1 MAKRKKSRAHQES
14 KGERRNVAKS
24 TRKQMRDAV
33 TPLTMMSNKMKA
45 WRAGKNVIV
54 TIPNPNKKETN
65 KKFIKVNAKEV
76 WRSPKKFIM
85 KQTASE

>member
-33 TPLTMMSNKMKA
+33 TPLTIMSNKMKA

-65 KKFIKVNAKEV
+65 IKFIKVNAKEV
-76 WRSPKKFIM
+76 WGSPKKFIM

>member
-33 TPLTMMSNKMKA
+33 TPLTIMSNKMKA

-76 WRSPKKFIM
+76 WGSPKKFIM
-85 KQTASE
+85 KQMASE

>member
-24 TRKQMRDAV
+24 IRKQMRDAV
-33 TPLTMMSNKMKA
+33 TPLTIMSNKMKA

-76 WRSPKKFIM
+76 WGSPKKFIM
-85 KQTASE
+85 KQMASE

>member
-33 TPLTMMSNKMKA
+33 TPLTIMSNKMKA

-54 TIPNPNKKETN
+54 TIPNPNKKATN

-76 WRSPKKFIM
+76 WGSPKKFIM

>member
-33 TPLTMMSNKMKA
+33 TPLTIMSNKMKA

-65 KKFIKVNAKEV
+65 KKFIKVNA
-76 WRSPKKFIM
+76 
-85 KQTASE
+85 

>member
-24 TRKQMRDAV
+24 TCKQMRDAV

-65 KKFIKVNAKEV
+65 KKKVESADPTHPTQI
-76 WRSPKKFIM
+76 S
-85 KQTASE
+85 

>member
-33 TPLTMMSNKMKA
+33 TPLTIMSNKMKA

-76 WRSPKKFIM
+76 WGLPKKFIM

>member
-1 MAKRKKSRAHQES
+1 
-14 KGERRNVAKS
+14 
-24 TRKQMRDAV
+24 
-33 TPLTMMSNKMKA
+33 MSNKMKA

-76 WRSPKKFIM
+76 WGSPKKFIM

>member
-24 TRKQMRDAV
+24 TRKQMRDAG
-33 TPLTMMSNKMKA
+33 TPLTIMSNKMKA

-76 WRSPKKFIM
+76 WGSPKKFIM

>member
-33 TPLTMMSNKMKA
+33 TPLTIMSNKMKA

-76 WRSPKKFIM
+76 CGSPKKFIM

>member
-76 WRSPKKFIM
+76 WGSPKKFIM

>member
-33 TPLTMMSNKMKA
+33 TPLTIMSNKMKA

-65 KKFIKVNAKEV
+65 KKLIKVNAKEV
-76 WRSPKKFIM
+76 WGSPKKFIM

>member
-33 TPLTMMSNKMKA
+33 TPLTIMSNKMKA

-76 WRSPKKFIM
+76 WGSPKKFIM

>member
-33 TPLTMMSNKMKA
+33 TPLTIMSNKMKA
-45 WRAGKNVIV
+45 WRAGINVIV

-76 WRSPKKFIM
+76 WGSPKKFIM

>member
-33 TPLTMMSNKMKA
+33 TPLTIMSNKMKA

-65 KKFIKVNAKEV
+65 KKFINVNAKEV
-76 WRSPKKFIM
+76 WGSPKKFIM

>member
-33 TPLTMMSNKMKA
+33 TPLTIMSNKMKA

-76 WRSPKKFIM
+76 SGSPKKFIM

>member
-14 KGERRNVAKS
+14 KGERRNIAKS

-33 TPLTMMSNKMKA
+33 TPLTIMSNKMKA

-76 WRSPKKFIM
+76 WGSPKKFIM

>member
-33 TPLTMMSNKMKA
+33 TPLTIMSNKMKA
-45 WRAGKNVIV
+45 WRAGKNVIG

-76 WRSPKKFIM
+76 WGSPKKFIM

>member
-1 MAKRKKSRAHQES
+1 MAKRKKRRAHQES
-14 KGERRNVAKS
+14 KGERRNFYKS
-24 TRKQMRDAV
+24 TSNKMRDAG
-33 TPLTMMSNKMKA
+33 TPLTIMSNKMKA

-76 WRSPKKFIM
+76 WGSPKKFIM

>member
-33 TPLTMMSNKMKA
+33 TPLTIMSNKMKA

-65 KKFIKVNAKEV
+65 KKFIMLNAKEV
-76 WRSPKKFIM
+76 WGSPKKFIM

>member
-33 TPLTMMSNKMKA
+33 TPLTIMSNKMKA
-45 WRAGKNVIV
+45 WRAGKNVIA

-76 WRSPKKFIM
+76 WGSLKKFIM

>member
-33 TPLTMMSNKMKA
+33 TPLTIMSNKMKA

-54 TIPNPNKKETN
+54 TIPNPNKKETIN
-65 KKFIKVNAKEV
+65 GL
-76 WRSPKKFIM
+76 
-85 KQTASE
+85 QTSWFLAVHGYHER